1 MLAGTGL
8 HCEEPIER
16 GLSWLFGGQ
25 NDDVNF
31 SDNLSSPIPSNCK
44 DSDFRLAYSIR
55 TVRINCASDGRRIIQ
70 PMTGSFSKDK
80 IDMDIEALL
89 QRTPS
94 DDSRKCLEHTYGQ
107 NRELWG

>member
-31 SDNLSSPIPSNCK
+31 LGQPFVTHPI
-44 DSDFRLAYSIR
+44 A
-55 TVRINCASDGRRIIQ
+55 RIPILG
-70 PMTGSFSKDK
+70 
-80 IDMDIEALL
+80 
-89 QRTPS
+89 
-94 DDSRKCLEHTYGQ
+94 
-107 NRELWG
+107 

>member
-31 SDNLSSPIPSNCK
+31 SGNLSSPIQLQG
-44 DSDFRLAYSIR
+44 FR
-55 TVRINCASDGRRIIQ
+55 
-70 PMTGSFSKDK
+70 F
-80 IDMDIEALL
+80 
-89 QRTPS
+89 
-94 DDSRKCLEHTYGQ
+94 
-107 NRELWG
+107 